1 MRLVTSLIL
10 ALSLSL
16 AQAADLPKQPTQQTA
31 KKASSKKSLPKKKNK
46 IIRKKSNVGSVN
58 KIEPSKAVK

>member
-16 AQAADLPKQPTQQTA
+16 AQAADLPKQPAQQTA
-31 KKASSKKSLPKKKNK
+31 KKASSKKSAPKKNK